1 MDFDLSIETKELKEF
16 CQKFC
21 QKELLEISKRFG
33 ETSEVPSQMIKAMS
47 EKGLFKYLIPL
58 EYGGKGIKALN
69 ICIIREELAKVYV
82 HADVTFAMQG
92 LGSYPIVISG
102 SEPQKK
108 RYLERIGNG
117 EILTTFALTEP
128 EAGSDVSSIT
138 TRAERTS
145 EGYIINGIKRFIS
158 NGNCAHIAI
167 VFART
172 DRENGISAFI
182 LEKGFQGFK
191 IGKKIELISPHD
203 IVEFQF
209 ENCQI
214 PIDFLLGSE
223 GKGFEIAMRTLDVF
237 RMSVGAAAVGLAQA
251 AFDAAI
257 QYSKNRIQFGKPIS
271 KFQAISFKLAEMAT
285 EIDAARLLVY
295 RSAFLRDQGC
305 EDFTKEASMAKFFAT
320 EVAQSVIDK
329 SLQIFGG
336 IGVTKGNIAERL
348 YREVRAMRI
357 YEGTTEIQKL
367 IIGNKLLKG

>member
-1 MDFDLSIETKELKEF
+1 MDFDLSKESKKLKQD
-16 CQKFC
+16 CQRFC
-21 QKELLEISKRFG
+21 QKELAEISKKFG
-33 ETSEVPSQMIKAMS
+33 ETSDVPSEMIEAMA
-47 EKGLFKYLIPL
+47 KNGLFKYLIPH
-58 EYGGKGIKALN
+58 EFGGKGIKAIN
-69 ICIIREELAKVYV
+69 ICLIREELAKTYV

-102 SEPQKK
+102 SESQKK
-108 RYLERIGNG
+108 RFLERIGNG

-138 TRAERTS
+138 TRAERIS
-145 EGYIINGIKRFIS
+145 DGYIINGIKRFIS

-172 DRENGISAFI
+172 DRKNEISAFI
-182 LEKGFQGFK
+182 LEKGVQGFK
-191 IGKKIELISPHD
+191 IRKRIELISPHD

-209 ENCQI
+209 DDCKV
-214 PIDFLLGSE
+214 PTDFLLGGE
-223 GKGFEIAMRTLDVF
+223 GKGFEIAMKTLDVF

-251 AFDAAI
+251 AFDSAI
-257 QYSKNRIQFGKPIS
+257 EYSKRRIQFGKPIS

-285 EIDAARLLVY
+285 DIDAARLLVY
-295 RSAFLRDQGC
+295 RSALMRDKGV

-320 EVAQSVIDK
+320 EIAQRVIDQA
-329 SLQIFGG
+329 LQIFGG
-336 IGVTKGNIAERL
+336 LGVTKGNIAERL